1 MEKEIPEQSMLEG
14 EHQANDKPQ
23 IDWSL
28 YHANTKTLTIRGRS
42 NETRKE
48 QKKEVNH

>member
-14 EHQANDKPQ
+14 EHQANDKLQ

-28 YHANTKTLTIRGRS
+28 YHANTPKLTLGAS
-42 NETRKE
+42 DETRKN
-48 QKKEVNH
+48 QKKKIDR